1 VQKLVVM
8 VVEVDPLISISTLNK
23 CIFTGLPA
31 DIRFISESS
40 CYRFWVNLNSQEKY
54 SYYIQSRIIEDS
66 FKSELSKIPLSEI
79 QLTKIMNKIITLNDE
94 NIIPYLLYDKNY
106 NFNLKMRDEV
116 LVPVEYLQQL
126 QVGIRHKNKEEDI
139 LKLLA
144 EKLKDSSPFES
155 VQFNQLDLYRLNIV
169 NLNEFRVWLEK
180 LESNDL
186 IAINPN
192 NVEATVYSNFDNFI
206 CLRPL
211 GWEKIHQFNIS
222 ERSKNVFIA
231 MAFTD
236 ANKNQVDPK
245 TREAIKDACKSLDW
259 TPLIVD
265 EHEHNDGIVDKIIS
279 LINDSRFV
287 IADLT
292 HHKHGVYYEAGY
304 AKALGVPVIH
314 TVHIEHFE
322 NVHFDLRHL
331 NLIVWS
337 DLEDLK
343 KRLTD
348 RINAT
353 MKRSR

>member
-1 VQKLVVM
+1 M
-8 VVEVDPLISISTLNK
+8 VVGVNPLTSISTLNK

-40 CYRFWVNLNSQEKY
+40 CYRFWVNSNSQEKY
-54 SYYIQSRIIEDS
+54 SYYIQSRIIDDS

-106 NFNLKMRDEV
+106 NFNLNMRDEV

-144 EKLKDSSPFES
+144 EKLKDSSPFEG

-192 NVEATVYSNFDNFI
+192 NIEATEYSNFDNYV

-211 GWEKIHQFNIS
+211 GWDNIHQFNTR

-236 ANKNQVDPK
+236 ENKNPIDPQI
-245 TREAIKDACKSLDW
+245 RETIKDTCKNLNW
-259 TPLIVD
+259 NPLIVD
-265 EHEHNDGIVDKIIS
+265 EQEHNDGIVDKIIS
-279 LINDSRFV
+279 LINDARFV
-287 IADLT
+287 IADFT
-292 HHKHGVYYEAGY
+292 YHKHGVYYEAGY
-304 AKALGVPVIH
+304 AKAHGIPVIH
-314 TVHIEHFE
+314 TVKKDHFDK
-322 NVHFDLRHL
+322 VHFDLRHL
-331 NLIVWS
+331 NLIVW
-337 DLEDLK
+337 ENENDLK
-343 KRLTD
+343 EKLKN
-348 RINAT
+348 RITTTIN
-353 MKRSR
+353 